1 MVSRSKEEAMQER
14 IKMENPTIFLLR
26 ETKKQDRDMQ
36 KIAGNSR
43 KEASFNSIK
52 FPRGISKDQNLELV
66 GVKQAQ
72 HWIFK

>member
-1 MVSRSKEEAMQER
+1 
-14 IKMENPTIFLLR
+14 MENSTIFLLW

-36 KIAGNSR
+36 KLGGNSG
-43 KEASFNSIK
+43 KEARFNSIK
-52 FPRGISKDQNLELV
+52 FPRCIGKDQNLEPV